1 MKITTNDLLEAL
13 EKYGREL
20 PKRPSGKGWTTIKQM
35 ALKKSVTVS
44 RVRWQIQTAIQR
56 GLKIERFVGS
66 DYDEAGQLVKQT
78 WFRVAQ

>member
-20 PKRPSGKGWTTIKQM
+20 PKRPIGKGWTTIKQM
-35 ALKKSVTVS
+35 ALKKAVTVS